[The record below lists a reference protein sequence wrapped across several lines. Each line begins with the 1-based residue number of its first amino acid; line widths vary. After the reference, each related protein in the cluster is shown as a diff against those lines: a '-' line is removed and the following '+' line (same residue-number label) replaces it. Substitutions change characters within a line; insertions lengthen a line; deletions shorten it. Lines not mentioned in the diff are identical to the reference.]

1 MHLLSQVLMD
11 TSTVQLLNLTMETT
25 EMTLFSIGPCMHLSS
40 HVFIHPSRQLKVLF
54 SLWNLEQK
62 KNCNVFMW
70 ESLGFL
76 WGIEK
81 INILGV
87 RGHKNKDRQTGKHR
101 IRERQRQKHIDTEWK
116 KAKGGTEREVEKEKE
131 RENGR
136 EKKKK
141 SKTFDLSLITTDH
154 HCNF

>member
-62 KNCNVFMW
+62 KTVM
-70 ESLGFL
+70 FL
-76 WGIEK
+76 C
-81 INILGV
+81 
-87 RGHKNKDRQTGKHR
+87 GKVLAFY
-101 IRERQRQKHIDTEWK
+101 EE
-116 KAKGGTEREVEKEKE
+116 
-131 RENGR
+131 
-136 EKKKK
+136 
-141 SKTFDLSLITTDH
+141 
-154 HCNF
+154 